1 MAKLTNPID
10 KKIVSL
16 LQQQGLIKSEAKSA
30 LKRNVYKMA
39 PCDVEKIQNY
49 TTHFGLD
56 AKETLI
62 EEILQLRREK
72 FMSRISED
80 QLTRS
85 R

>member
-16 LQQQGLIKSEAKSA
+16 LQQQGLIKSEAKNA
-30 LKRNVYKMA
+30 LKRHVYKMA

-56 AKETLI
+56 AKESLI

-72 FMSRISED
+72 FMARVISD
-80 QLTRS
+80 NKGTV
-85 R
+85 